1 MDKKTLEI
9 IKQALAED
17 AYDQDITTLNLVNK
31 ETMLSGSFIVKATG
45 VVSGIDVAKEVFRV
59 INPKIKF
66 NPLRKN
72 GEFVNRGDVIAS
84 IEGPMHDILRGEQVA
99 INFLQ
104 RMCGIAG
111 VTAKFVQ
118 ELAGTECK
126 ILDTSSTTPLFRT
139 LEQQAVVDGGGINHR
154 HNLASQVF
162 IKSNHITTVGS
173 ITKAVELARK
183 AVGKNKIIEV
193 EIENKDEFMEALKT
207 SVDVIRLENIPNDV
221 MKEIVEI
228 NENKKVL
235 VASGNIE
242 LKKIRS
248 VALTGVD
255 YISVDYLTHS
265 YKALDIKL
273 NFYKRLR
280 NK

>member
-84 IEGPMHDILRGEQVA
+84 IEGPMRDILRGEQVA

-183 AVGKNKIIEV
+183 AVGKNKTIEV
-193 EIENKDEFMEALKT
+193 EIENKDEFMEALNT

>member
-84 IEGPMHDILRGEQVA
+84 IEGPMRDILRGEQVA